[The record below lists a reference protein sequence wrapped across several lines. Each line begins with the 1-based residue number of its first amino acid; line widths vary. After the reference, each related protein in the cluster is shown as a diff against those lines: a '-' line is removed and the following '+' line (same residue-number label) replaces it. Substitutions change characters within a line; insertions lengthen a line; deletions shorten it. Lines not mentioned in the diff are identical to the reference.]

1 MIWVVGARGMLGQE
15 VVRRLDELGLQHI
28 DSDMECDITQSRA
41 VVSFAE
47 TAFGPEHRPR
57 WVINCAAYTAVDQA
71 EDDEESAN
79 RVNAQGPA
87 NLAAWCRNSGAAFI
101 HVSTDYVFDGTA
113 SRPYSEGAAPNPLSV
128 YGRTKV
134 AGERLVQEALSR
146 HIIVRTA
153 WLYGTRGRNFVFTML
168 KLMQEGSPIRVVDD
182 QHGAPTYAAH
192 LAAALCEFVRRDS
205 NAYGIYHYTNGGET
219 TWYGFA
225 GEIGRRAVDAGLL
238 AATCDIRP
246 VSTEEYRTRARR
258 PGYSVLST
266 AKIEQELGL
275 DIPSWQRGLE
285 DFFIRMARERET
297 T

>member
-15 VVRRLDELGLQHI
+15 VALRLDELRLQHV
-28 DSDMECDITQSRA
+28 DSDMECDITQARA
-41 VVSFAE
+41 VASFADA
-47 TAFGPEHRPR
+47 AFEPGHLPR

-71 EDDEESAN
+71 ESDEETAY

-87 NLAAWCRNSGAAFI
+87 NLAAWCRDSGATLI
-101 HVSTDYVFDGTA
+101 HISTDYVFDGTA
-113 SRPYSEGAAPNPLSV
+113 TNPYVELAIPNPLSA

-168 KLMQEGSPIRVVDD
+168 KLMREGSPIRVVND
-182 QHGAPTYAAH
+182 QKGSPTYAAH
-192 LAAALCEFVRRDS
+192 LAAALCEFVRRECS
-205 NAYGIYHYTNGGET
+205 AYGIYHFTNGGET

-225 GEIGRRAVDAGLL
+225 VEIHRSAADAGLL
-238 AATCDIRP
+238 RRGCEIRP
-246 VSTEEYRTRARR
+246 ISTEEYRTRARR

-266 AKIEQELGL
+266 EKIRRELGL
-275 DIPSWQRGLE
+275 DIPAWQRGLE
-285 DFFIRMARERET
+285 DFFIRMRQEREST
-297 T
+297 